1 MASTAAS
8 PSPAAVG
15 AAEGSPAPSAPPT
28 TKPKKLH
35 GRAFYESI
43 GSPKYIVAPMVD
55 QSEYVSSPPPH
66 DLLISHSNCS
76 QAWRMLS
83 RSFLP
88 ESQRRTIL
96 AYTPMFHARLFS
108 DSEKYRDSHFQPLT
122 TPSDPAETPQPWLDG
137 NPATDRPLFVQFC
150 ANDPEALLAAARHVA
165 PHCDAVDLNLGCP
178 QGIARKGRYGAFLQ
192 EDQDLIFRLIN
203 TLHLHLDIP
212 VTAKIRILDTREA
225 TLAYAQNVLRA
236 GASIL
241 TVHGRCREQ
250 KGHLT
255 GLADWDTL
263 RWLRAQLPP
272 DTVMFANGNILEHA
286 DVARC
291 LAATG
296 VDGVMSAEG
305 NLSNPGIFAPPPP
318 PSDDS
323 PDPAYW
329 RSPSSPSL
337 GGWRLD
343 EAYRRY
349 LDIIYTAL
357 NQPPPSR
364 RKLFVPGDDESFLAV
379 DAPLPGPPA
388 STSGGREPPRK
399 KRREALAPGPAI
411 PESTKRSPNVVGM
424 QGHLFHLLRHLVAL
438 HTDVRDALARQRLGD
453 LAAHEALLAVVE
465 QRVARGMLEY
475 ERTGGASLEEYLK
488 VEGPEGEEGMDDT
501 ETSARTA
508 RRVRRPWWVAQP
520 IVRPLPKEALAKG
533 ALREKKKKG
542 GAAVV
547 EGEDGVVVAGEGV
560 KNGVGAVEEDPV
572 TVAARAELKRKTS
585 FHESELVSG

>member
-8 PSPAAVG
+8 PTPATAT
-15 AAEGSPAPSAPPT
+15 PPT
-28 TKPKKLH
+28 AKPKKLH

-43 GSPKYIVAPMVD
+43 GSPKFIVAPMVD
-55 QSEYVSSPPPH
+55 QSEY
-66 DLLISHSNCS
+66 
-76 QAWRMLS
+76 AWRMLS

-150 ANDPEALLAAARHVA
+150 ANDPDALLAAARHVA

-178 QGIARKGRYGAFLQ
+178 QGIARKGHYGAFLQ

-203 TLHLHLDIP
+203 ILHVHLDIP

-241 TVHGRCREQ
+241 AVHGRRREQ

-296 VDGVMSAEG
+296 VDGIMSAEG
-305 NLSNPGIFAPPPP
+305 NLSNPGIFAAPPPLDAAD
-318 PSDDS
+318 PS
-323 PDPAYW
+323 YW
-329 RSPSSPSL
+329 RSPSDPAL

-349 LDIIYTAL
+349 LDIIYSAL
-357 NQPPPSR
+357 NQPPPTR

-379 DAPLPGPPA
+379 DAPLPGRP
-388 STSGGREPPRK
+388 SGLEPPRK
-399 KRREALAPGPAI
+399 KRREAPSSTGGPAV
-411 PESTKRSPNVVGM
+411 PDSAKRNPNVVGM

-438 HTDVRDALARQRLGD
+438 HTDVRDALGRQRLGD

-465 QRVARGMLEY
+465 QRVARGILEY
-475 ERTGGASLEEYLK
+475 EATGGASLEAYLR
-488 VEGPEGEEGMDDT
+488 VEGPEGEEAMDDT

-520 IVRPLPKEALAKG
+520 IVRPLPREAMLKG
-533 ALREKKKKG
+533 AIREKKKG
-542 GAAVV
+542 GAAVA
-547 EGEDGVVVAGEGV
+547 EGKDGVAGAVEEEKKEGV
-560 KNGVGAVEEDPV
+560 AAQGGQEEEDPV
-572 TVAARAELKRKTS
+572 TVAARVRELKRKTS